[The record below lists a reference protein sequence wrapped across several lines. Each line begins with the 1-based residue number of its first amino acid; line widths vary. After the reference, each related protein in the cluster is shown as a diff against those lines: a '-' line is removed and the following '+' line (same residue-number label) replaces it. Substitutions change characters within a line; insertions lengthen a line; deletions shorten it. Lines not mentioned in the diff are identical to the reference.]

1 MATSWSSAIA
11 NPANLPPLTLAS
23 AWSHW
28 QLDVPVLVVV
38 LAAAA
43 AYLTGVARVRRS
55 GRRWPGSRTA
65 MFLLGG
71 LGTIVVATMSVLG
84 VYDRTLFWPEAV
96 QNMLL
101 IGLCPVLLGLG
112 APLRLIAE
120 SRRTP
125 GHAPRWLSS
134 AGRFLTFP
142 LVSSLLGLGLLFGLY
157 LTPYYEATL
166 RSDLLHELLRAQLL
180 IAGCLF
186 IWPMLGGELLPPWC
200 THPIRVAIG
209 FVDGLVDALPG
220 LVVMLTG
227 RVIAVGYYRSVG
239 RTWGPTLHWDQTIGG
254 GLMLTL
260 AELVALP
267 FLGGQLLAWIRADAA
282 EAAEVDKRLD
292 AIAIAEATAAGDA
305 GTPELMRPWWETDP
319 GSLGD
324 RYRHT

>member
-1 MATSWSSAIA
+1 MATSWSSATA
-11 NPANLPPLTLAS
+11 NSGGLPPLTLAS

-28 QLDVPVLVVV
+28 QLDIPVLVVV
-38 LAAAA
+38 AAAA
-43 AYLTGVARVRRS
+43 AWYLSAVARLGRS
-55 GRRWPGSRTA
+55 GRAWPRARTL

-71 LGTIVVATMSVLG
+71 LGSVVVATMSALG

-112 APLRLIAE
+112 APLALATAA
-120 SRRTP
+120 RRRP
-125 GHAPRWLSS
+125 AHAPRWLEM
-134 AGRFLTFP
+134 AGRVLTFP
-142 LVSSLLGLGLLFGLY
+142 LVSSMLGLALLFGLY

-166 RSDLLHELLRAQLL
+166 RSDVLHELLRAELL
-180 IAGCLF
+180 VAGCLF
-186 IWPMLGGELLPPWC
+186 IWPMLGGELLPAWC
-200 THPIRVAIG
+200 THPVRVAIG
-209 FVDGLVDALPG
+209 LVDGLVDALPG

-227 RVIAVGYYRSVG
+227 RVIAAGYYRSVG

-267 FLGGQLLAWIRADAA
+267 FLGGQLLSWIRADAV
-282 EAAEVDKRLD
+282 EAAEVDRRLD
-292 AIAIAEATAAGDA
+292 EIAVADAAVAGDA
-305 GTPELMRPWWETDP
+305 GTPELMRPWWETEP

-324 RYRHT
+324 RYRHS